1 MDKRTMFYGTQPI
14 TFDNAR
20 RLRKEMTEAE
30 RMLWVR
36 ISKKQLDGARFRR
49 QHPIGDYI
57 ADFYCHELKLVIE
70 VDGRVH
76 ETRQEYDRQRT
87 EEMTLGGITVI
98 RFTNDDIIH
107 DMEAVLMK
115 IKQQIANVPARQIH
129 NV

>member
-1 MDKRTMFYGTQPI
+1 MFYGTQPI